1 MLKHAL
7 GYILARA
14 VPGLASFLAIAIYT
28 RMLDP
33 EEYGVYALVVS
44 FVGFISVSF
53 FQWIQVSLLRFYL
66 VGSEGA
72 SGVLGVALVAFFVS
86 SIPSLFACVVIWIFI
101 DVSIRAQLVMIAVP
115 LVWVQAWFELNLE
128 LARCRFE
135 IFRYGLISAVRSIV
149 ALSAGVFFVYCDFDE
164 LAPVLGLVVGGVA
177 GALVAGFK
185 VWRRASWGAGSRGE
199 LKVFSSYGA
208 PLAVAF
214 ILSLV
219 ISNSDRIILAWLI
232 DEGAAGL
239 YSASYD
245 FVWQVTTLLF
255 VAINLAAYPL
265 VVKAYEQSEQSVAVR
280 QISQNGSLFLLLAVP
295 VTVGFGLLAP
305 QFAEV
310 FLGAEFRQAASELI
324 PWVAVSAF
332 FSGFRAYHFDLAFQL
347 KRKTYLQVWGLGIA
361 ALLNIALNL
370 LLVPLWGIEGA
381 IFSTFLAFVLSLGV
395 SIFLG
400 RRLLKIPLSFADL
413 LKTVFSSCVMAVA
426 IVFLEAEAGSMALL
440 GQILF
445 GALVYALMVFLLD
458 FMGLRSI
465 AVERLRGWR

>member
-1 MLKHAL
+1 ML
-7 GYILARA
+7 GYFLARA
-14 VPGLASFLAIAIYT
+14 LPGVMSFLAIAVYT

-33 EEYGVYALVVS
+33 DEYGVYALAVS
-44 FVGFISVSF
+44 VVGFVSIAC
-53 FQWIQVSLLRFYL
+53 FQWVQVSVLRFYL
-66 VGSEGA
+66 VGSESSA
-72 SGVLGVALVAFFVS
+72 RVLGAALFAFFVS
-86 SIPSLFACVVIWIFI
+86 SIPAVLACVVIWILL
-101 DVSIRAQLVMIAVP
+101 DVPIKRQLIMIAAP

-149 ALSAGVFFVYCDFDE
+149 ALAAGVFFIYCDLDE
-164 LAPVLGLVVGGVA
+164 LAPVLGLVVGGVV
-177 GALVAGFK
+177 GSLVAGIN
-185 VWRRASWGAGSRGE
+185 VWRGASWGAEVRDE
-199 LKVFSSYGA
+199 LRAFSSYGA
-208 PLAVAF
+208 PLAVSF
-214 ILSLV
+214 ILALV
-219 ISNSDRIILAWLI
+219 VSSSDRLILAWLI
-232 DEGAAGL
+232 GEEAAGL

-280 QISQNGSLFLLLAVP
+280 QMSQNGSLFLLLAAP
-295 VTVGFGLLAP
+295 VTVGFSLLAP

-310 FLGAEFRQAASELI
+310 FLGADFRQAASELI

-332 FSGFRAYHFDLAFQL
+332 FAGFRAYHFDLAFQL
-347 KRKTYLQVWGLGIA
+347 KKKTYLQVWVLGIA
-361 ALLNIALNL
+361 AFLNVALNL

-381 IFSTFLAFVLSLGV
+381 IFSTFLAYVFSLGV

-413 LKTVFSSCVMAVA
+413 LKTVFSSCVMAAA
-426 IVFLEAEAGSMALL
+426 IVFLEAEAGSLALV

-445 GALVYALMVFLLD
+445 GALVYVLMVFLLD
-458 FMGLRSI
+458 FMGLRSM
-465 AVERLRGWR
+465 AVERLRGR